1 MHLQL
6 PSIEEGQAPISSLC
20 GPVTGPE
27 GMELLYLRK
36 KDLKGTRGMLKQK
49 IRPQIPIEILAE
61 KHGKKLNTITKV
73 KILCLGKESAKPHY
87 FSKGNLKQELRVI
100 SY

>member
-61 KHGKKLNTITKV
+61 KHGKKIKYNYKSKNTV
-73 KILCLGKESAKPHY
+73 LG
-87 FSKGNLKQELRVI
+87 
-100 SY
+100 